1 MLIIWGVRVFFHT
14 AGQGVFHCQ
23 RCRSGRRYR
32 RRSGRRFFTLF
43 LVPVIPL
50 AKVGEHV
57 QCAACR
63 TRFHPDVL
71 TLPRPSQ
78 QGASAGLPAP
88 RDGFAGRCGAG
99 DGSGSTRARAGSFE
113 STGAGAG
120 DGTGQHHGARSG
132 SCDGTGATGPQAPAR
147 HVAGHG
153 VIVKFDNLYRD
164 AVRTAA
170 S

>member
-1 MLIIWGVRVFFHT
+1 
-14 AGQGVFHCQ
+14 
-23 RCRSGRRYR
+23 
-32 RRSGRRFFTLF
+32 RFFTLF

-99 DGSGSTRARAGSFE
+99 DGSGSTRARPGSFESTGPGAGDGSGSTRARAGSFESTGAGAGDGSGSTRARAGSFE

-153 VIVKFDNLYRD
+153 VI
-164 AVRTAA
+164 
-170 S
+170 